1 MENESRGLYGRYLP
15 LLLTL
20 GDFVLLNLV
29 FLITVWINPDL
40 AAMGK
45 LREIWLLL
53 NIAFIAVPLW
63 QYYGDRNLRA
73 IVLDLTVS
81 DAVKAVGIHA
91 LCFLS
96 MMAVIDVKIRLEEY
110 L

>member
-1 MENESRGLYGRYLP
+1 MSMENESRGLYGRYLP

-45 LREIWLLL
+45 LREI
-53 NIAFIAVPLW
+53 
-63 QYYGDRNLRA
+63 
-73 IVLDLTVS
+73 
-81 DAVKAVGIHA
+81 
-91 LCFLS
+91 
-96 MMAVIDVKIRLEEY
+96 
-110 L
+110 